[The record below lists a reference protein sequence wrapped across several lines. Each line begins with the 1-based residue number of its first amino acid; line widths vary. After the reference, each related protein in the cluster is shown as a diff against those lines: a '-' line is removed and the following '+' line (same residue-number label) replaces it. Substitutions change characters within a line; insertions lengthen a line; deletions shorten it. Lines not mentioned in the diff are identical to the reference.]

1 MATYNSN
8 FGYPPGPSHQQST
21 SLPFTSTPS
30 NIRPQRPRFAFSG
43 YSSYPRPRSS
53 ASKPNPDCF
62 SENLRNNY
70 EGYDEKCNVKFP
82 MTSNLSNSY
91 PRECSGPES
100 FSNSPIRN
108 SYGNSSESL
117 LSTPSRSSFGNSNN
131 YNDNL
136 RVMPSDSM
144 VNNYGNSKDRMEF
157 SYSSGNNSLYPNNS
171 NSLHS
176 LNETTYYS
184 CNESFYESP
193 KKSPYLGNVPSTN
206 FSSSSSLPYSIAKPP
221 LISINPDRMS
231 INPDRISINPDRISI
246 NPDRISIN
254 PDRISIN
261 PDRISINPDRRP
273 DFQEHFKNKKDQFK
287 ADSSR
292 KQKPFYEKKFNQ
304 EKKPMATKNVN
315 HCSVCSIDFTS
326 SIPYEMHLRGAK
338 HAKKLKLQDAY
349 HLIQKQVAQNT
360 EIAPDLKS
368 FRCDLCN
375 ITANSSLQLQTH
387 LDGTKHKNKSLQ
399 LQQSK
404 EKKEE
409 SDSTE
414 VNGKSNGSAV
424 IRPLPAEFGEPQPT
438 KICKFSCET
447 CNLTVNSDIQ
457 LQQHLASKKH
467 QAKVEGKPIQRKKFK
482 SKKSEDDKAED
493 EIKTNAEADD
503 ATQAAAI
510 TGDTL
515 DTNVKETNS
524 TEPRK
529 MIKGVKTL
537 SASFV
542 QGDTLQ

>member
-1 MATYNSN
+1 MLESWYKMAMYNSN
-8 FGYPPGPSHQQST
+8 FGYPPGPSHQQSI

-30 NIRPQRPRFAFSG
+30 NIRPQRPRYAFSG

-70 EGYDEKCNVKFP
+70 EGYEEESNNKFP
-82 MTSNLSNSY
+82 MTSNFSNSY
-91 PRECSGPES
+91 PREFSGQES
-100 FSNSPIRN
+100 FSSSPIKN
-108 SYGNSSESL
+108 SYGSSSESL
-117 LSTPSRSSFGNSNN
+117 LNAPSRSNFGNSNN
-131 YNDNL
+131 YNDSL

-144 VNNYGNSKDRMEF
+144 VNNYGNSKNRMDI

-171 NSLHS
+171 SSLHS
-176 LNETTYYS
+176 LNDSTYYS
-184 CNESFYESP
+184 CNESFYESS
-193 KKSPYLGNVPSTN
+193 KKSYLGNVPNTN
-206 FSSSSSLPYSIAKPP
+206 FPPSSSLPYSIAKPP
-221 LISINPDRMS
+221 LISINPDR
-231 INPDRISINPDRISI
+231 
-246 NPDRISIN
+246 
-254 PDRISIN
+254 
-261 PDRISINPDRRP
+261 RP
-273 DFQEHFKNKKDQFK
+273 DFQEPFQNKKSTFK

-292 KQKPFYEKKFNQ
+292 KQKPFYKKKFTQ
-304 EKKPMATKNVN
+304 EKKPMATKTVN
-315 HCSVCSIDFTS
+315 HCAICSIDFTS

-349 HLIQKQVAQNT
+349 HLIQQQVAQNK
-360 EIAPDLKS
+360 EVVPDLKS

-387 LDGTKHKNKSLQ
+387 LDGTKHKNKALQ

-438 KICKFSCET
+438 KIFKFSCEK
-447 CNLTVNSDIQ
+447 CNLSVNSDIQ

-467 QAKVEGKPIQRKKFK
+467 QAKVEGKPIQRKKLK
-482 SKKSEDDKAED
+482 RKKSDDDKAED
-493 EIKTNAEADD
+493 EIKTDKDED
-503 ATQAAAI
+503 ATKAAAI

-515 DTNVKETNS
+515 DTDVKETNS
-524 TEPRK
+524 AEPRK
-529 MIKGVKTL
+529 MIMGVKTL